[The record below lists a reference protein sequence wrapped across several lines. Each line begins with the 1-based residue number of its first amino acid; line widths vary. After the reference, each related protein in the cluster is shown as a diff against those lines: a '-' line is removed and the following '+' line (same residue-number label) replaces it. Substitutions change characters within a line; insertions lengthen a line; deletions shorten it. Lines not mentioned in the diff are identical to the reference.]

1 MLGKNLLLD
10 AEQEINK
17 QIEYINKRN
26 ETVIGIEMNEF
37 TLKSL
42 KENGIYGIKEIHIIR
57 NNNLNNFEIKFNT
70 EKNSKS
76 TEYVPYK

>member
-42 KENGIYGIKEIHIIR
+42 KENGIYGIKEIPIIR